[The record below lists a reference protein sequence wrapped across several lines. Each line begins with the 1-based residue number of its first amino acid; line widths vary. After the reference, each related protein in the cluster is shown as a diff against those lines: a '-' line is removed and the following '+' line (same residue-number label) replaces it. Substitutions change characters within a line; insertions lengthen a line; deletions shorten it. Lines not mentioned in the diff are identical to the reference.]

1 MLELCQSGTGA
12 AGNMV
17 YASPELK
24 TTGHLPTS
32 QIAIPRGNPVDTL
45 VDRFVGELLDD
56 IKHNR
61 LKLPILPEIAFKVRE
76 AVNNPDA
83 AAATIAKA
91 VSSDAS
97 IAARLLQVANSPLY
111 RGTSAISN
119 VQSAIARLGAPLV
132 RNLVTSLILKQLFQT
147 KSPALKERMQK
158 LWEHSTQVAAISHV
172 LARKLTRLKPD
183 EAMLAGLLHDIG
195 ALPILVKAENTP
207 ELLQNPAAVDDL
219 IDKLHASVG
228 RLILESWKF
237 PAELVTVAA
246 EHENLARVSD
256 QVDYTDVVTVANLHS
271 HLGTKHRH
279 ATAKFSEVP
288 AFTKLGL
295 TPETSV
301 TTLEEAAADMKEVR
315 SLLAG

>member
-1 MLELCQSGTGA
+1 M
-12 AGNMV
+12 
-17 YASPELK
+17 
-24 TTGHLPTS
+24 
-32 QIAIPRGNPVDTL
+32 DTL

-76 AVNNPDA
+76 AVSDPNA
-83 AAATIAKA
+83 AAATVAKA

-119 VQSAIARLGAPLV
+119 LQSAIARLGAPLV

-147 KSPALKERMQK
+147 KSPALQARMHA

-195 ALPILVKAENTP
+195 ALPILVKVETHP
-207 ELLQNPAAVDDL
+207 ELLQNPAAIDDL
-219 IDKLHASVG
+219 VDKLHASVG
-228 RLILESWKF
+228 RLILETWKF
-237 PAELVTVAA
+237 PPELVTVAA
-246 EHENLARVSD
+246 EHENLSRISD
-256 QVDYTDVVTVANLHS
+256 EVDYTDVVTVANLHS
-271 HLGTKHRH
+271 YLGTRHRH
-279 ATAKFSEVP
+279 AGVKFTAVP

-301 TTLEEAAADMKEVR
+301 ATLEEAAAEMNEVK
-315 SLLAG
+315 SLLSA